1 MKKLHKISVDFPF
14 FLVKNRSAVIMV
26 KLSCWSRCVNKI
38 GQIMKSFSYSYGLT
52 SLTSRVNTGTKLHK
66 DRGVDHII
74 FPRILVVLPKCLRKF
89 SS

>member
-1 MKKLHKISVDFPF
+1 MKF
-14 FLVKNRSAVIMV
+14 FSD
-26 KLSCWSRCVNKI
+26 
-38 GQIMKSFSYSYGLT
+38 SYGLT

-74 FPRILVVLPKCLRKF
+74 FSRILNVLPKCLRKF